1 MKKAALVILVGLWL
15 WACRG
20 GAVKSDVLENP
31 AAKSVTRWTEK
42 TELFLEF
49 PPLVAKEVSRFSVH
63 LTDLDSF
70 KPLTAGRVVVE
81 LRAADGGIES
91 FDVEA
96 PSRSG
101 IFGLNVKPARPG
113 ARTLTIRLESP
124 TLQDVHEVGAVE
136 VFSDPQEAARS
147 VEGEAIEAIGFL
159 KEQQWT
165 LDFATA
171 VVSEH
176 SLRESIRVPAEV
188 RPKTGGEAEVIA
200 PVAGR
205 IAAGGVI
212 PGAGTP
218 VHNGQVLARI
228 VPKTAIPADRAAL
241 ELSVTE
247 ALSSLGLAEKDRQR
261 VERLVN
267 AGAIPGRRLDE
278 ATAAEANA
286 RARLETSRSLL
297 AQHELTR
304 SAEGESTGQVE
315 FILRAPITG
324 VIADSG
330 AVAGSGVEEGQRMF
344 RIIALDPVHV
354 IGFVPEADSDRLRL
368 LTEGEL
374 ELPGDN
380 RSLPLSRIVSVG
392 RVVDPESRT
401 VSVIFEMANPG
412 ARLAVGQ
419 SVFIRLFTGGQSPGL
434 AVPESAIVDDAG
446 RPVVFVQS
454 AGESFLRRPVRLGI
468 RDSGYVGILE
478 GVNRGE
484 RVVTAGA
491 YQIRLA
497 ALSPQVPAHGHVH

>member
-1 MKKAALVILVGLWL
+1 MKKTVIVAIACLVLG
-15 WACRG
+15 ACRG
-20 GAVKSDVLENP
+20 GAVKTGDAGDP

-42 TELFLEF
+42 TELFLEY
-49 PPLVAKEVSRFSVH
+49 PPLIAGEISRFSVH
-63 LTDLDSF
+63 LTELDRF
-70 KPLTAGRVVVE
+70 KPLTEGRVVVE
-81 LRAADGGIES
+81 LRSSEGKVES
-91 FDVEA
+91 FSTNA
-96 PSRSG
+96 PSRPG
-101 IFGLNVKPARPG
+101 IFGLDVKPAKAG
-113 ARTLTIRLESP
+113 LGTLVISFESP
-124 TLQDVHEVGAVE
+124 TLRDIHEVGAVE
-136 VFSDPQEAARS
+136 VFSNLEEAARS
-147 VEGEAIEAIGFL
+147 AEGEAIEAIRFL

-171 VVSEH
+171 VLGEH
-176 SLRESIRVPAEV
+176 TLRESLRVPAEV
-188 RPKTGGEAEVIA
+188 RPRTGGEAEVIA

-205 IAAGGVI
+205 IATGGNI
-212 PGAGTP
+212 PGAGAA
-218 VHNGQVLARI
+218 VQRGQIMSRVI
-228 VPKTAIPADRAAL
+228 PKSAIPADRATL
-241 ELSVTE
+241 ELGVTE
-247 ALSSLGLAEKDRQR
+247 AISSLTLAEKDRQR

-267 AGAIPGRRLDE
+267 AGAIPARRLLE
-278 ATAAEANA
+278 SSAAEANA
-286 RARLETSRSLL
+286 KARLEAARALL

-324 VIADSG
+324 VIADSW
-330 AVAGSGVEEGQRMF
+330 AVAGSGVEEGQRLF

-354 IGFVPEADSDRLRL
+354 IGFVPEADSDRLSR

-374 ELPGDN
+374 ELPGEN
-380 RSLPLSRIVSVG
+380 RPLPLSRIVSVG

-401 VSVIFEMANPG
+401 VSVIFELANPG

-419 SVFIRLFTGGQSPGL
+419 SVFIRLFTGSRSPGL
-434 AVPESAIVDDAG
+434 AIPESAIVDDAG
-446 RPVVFVQS
+446 RPVVFVQT

-484 RVVTAGA
+484 RIVTAGA

>member
-1 MKKAALVILVGLWL
+1 MKKAALVAMACLVLGT
-15 WACRG
+15 CRG
-20 GAVKSDVLENP
+20 GAVRSGISGDP

-42 TELFLEF
+42 TELFLEY
-49 PPLVAKEVSRFSVH
+49 PPLVAGEVSRFSVH
-63 LTDLDSF
+63 LTELDRF
-70 KPLTAGRVVVE
+70 KPLTEGRVVVE
-81 LRAADGGIES
+81 LRSSDGKIES
-91 FDVEA
+91 FAAAA
-96 PSRSG
+96 PSRPG
-101 IFGLNVKPARPG
+101 IFGLDVKPAKPCVG
-113 ARTLTIRLESP
+113 TLVISFESS
-124 TLQDVHEVGAVE
+124 TLRDIHEVGAVE
-136 VFSDPQEAARS
+136 VYSNPEEAARS
-147 VEGEAIEAIGFL
+147 AEGEAIEAISFL

-171 VVSEH
+171 VVGEH
-176 SLRESIRVPAEV
+176 SLRESLRVPAEI
-188 RPKTGGEAEVIA
+188 RPRTGGEAEVIA

-205 IAAGGVI
+205 IATGGVI
-212 PGAGTP
+212 PGAGTA
-218 VHNGQVLARI
+218 VQLGQILSRVI
-228 VPKTAIPADRAAL
+228 PKSAIPADRATL
-241 ELSVTE
+241 ELGVTE
-247 ALSSLGLAEKDRQR
+247 AISSLALAEKDRQR

-267 AGAIPGRRLDE
+267 AGAIPGRRLHE
-278 ATAAEANA
+278 TTAAEANA
-286 RARLETSRSLL
+286 RARLEASRALL

-324 VIADSG
+324 VIADSW
-330 AVAGSGVEEGQRMF
+330 AVAGSGVEEGQRLF

-354 IGFVPEADSDRLRL
+354 IAFVPEADNDRLRR

-374 ELPGDN
+374 ELPGEN
-380 RSLPLSRIVSVG
+380 RPLPLSRVVSVG
-392 RVVDPESRT
+392 RIVDPESRT

-419 SVFIRLFTGGQSPGL
+419 SVFIRLFTGGQSLGL

-446 RPVVFVQS
+446 RPVVFVQT
-454 AGESFLRRPVRLGI
+454 AGESFLRRPVRIGI

-478 GVNRGE
+478 GVIRGE